1 MKGDDIDQSPSDSTG
16 TKIHPHGDGRQF
28 EVNHHR
34 EELMNGLQRHA
45 QLSRC

>member
-1 MKGDDIDQSPSDSTG
+1 MEMAANS
-16 TKIHPHGDGRQF
+16 

-45 QLSRC
+45 QVSRC